1 MFTFLTV
8 VQALVAAALVGAILM
23 QRSEG
28 GGLTGGGSPSGMVSA
43 RGAGDLMT
51 RITAILALFFVLL
64 SIALAV
70 LAVNEGGA
78 GSIDTSFERQQTA
91 DPLSADPLSPD
102 ANALDIPAVGD
113 PLSPKADAPSS
124 DVQSS
129 DTEADTP
136 ALNGSET
143 QDNGE

>member
-28 GGLTGGGSPSGMVSA
+28 GGLTGGGNPSGMVSA

-51 RITAILALFFVLL
+51 RTTAILALLFVVL

-70 LAVNEGGA
+70 LAVNEGGT

-91 DPLSADPLSPD
+91 DPLSADPLSSD
-102 ANALDIPAVGD
+102 APALELPTAGD
-113 PLSPKADAPSS
+113 PLAP
-124 DVQSS
+124 Q
-129 DTEADTP
+129 T
-136 ALNGSET
+136 GSESPAAVAPVLEGAEAAET
-143 QDNGE
+143 SE

>member
-28 GGLTGGGSPSGMVSA
+28 GGLTGGGNPSGMVSA
-43 RGAGDLMT
+43 RGAGDLMPRT
-51 RITAILALFFVLL
+51 TAILALLFVVL

-70 LAVNEGGA
+70 LAVNEGGT

-91 DPLSADPLSPD
+91 DPLATDPLSGD
-102 ANALDIPAVGD
+102 APTLELPAAGD
-113 PLSPKADAPSS
+113 PLAP
-124 DVQSS
+124 Q
-129 DTEADTP
+129 T
-136 ALNGSET
+136 GSEAHA
-143 QDNGE
+143 DEPVLEGADSGDAKE

>member
-8 VQALVAAALVGAILM
+8 VQAIVAAALVGAILM

-28 GGLTGGGSPSGMVSA
+28 GGLTGGGNPSGMVSA

-51 RITAILALFFVLL
+51 RTTAILALLFVVL

-70 LAVNEGGA
+70 LAVNEGGTA
-78 GSIDTSFERQQTA
+78 SIDTSFERQQTA

-102 ANALDIPAVGD
+102 APALEIPSVGD
-113 PLSPKADAPSS
+113 PLAPEAGSEAPVLEGADAG
-124 DVQSS
+124 
-129 DTEADTP
+129 EA
-136 ALNGSET
+136 
-143 QDNGE
+143 GE

>member
-28 GGLTGGGSPSGMVSA
+28 GGLTGGGNPSGMVSA

-51 RITAILALFFVLL
+51 RTTAILALLFVVL

-70 LAVNEGGA
+70 LAVNEGGT

-91 DPLSADPLSPD
+91 DPLSGD
-102 ANALDIPAVGD
+102 APALELPTAGD
-113 PLSPKADAPSS
+113 PLAP
-124 DVQSS
+124 Q
-129 DTEADTP
+129 T
-136 ALNGSET
+136 GSEAPA
-143 QDNGE
+143 DEPVLEGADSGDAKE